1 MKIKSF
7 FSKIKQKRKNIKISK
22 NASVS
27 DNSILHGNNVIY
39 DYTQIISSEISS
51 YSYVGSHSKIINSSI
66 GKFCSIASNVN
77 IGLGVHPKNSI
88 STSPVFYSTRL
99 QAGKTFSKIQKYEE
113 LIRVNIKNDVWIGVG
128 AIVLDGVTIG
138 DGAIVAAGAV
148 VTKSIPPYS
157 IYGGVPAKEIGKRF
171 SDEKINFL
179 LSLEWWNFDEKK
191 LSKISDFFSA
201 EDEWEINS
209 LKRHLNV

>member
-99 QAGKTFSKIQKYEE
+99 QAGKTFSKIQK
-113 LIRVNIKNDVWIGVG
+113 
-128 AIVLDGVTIG
+128 
-138 DGAIVAAGAV
+138 
-148 VTKSIPPYS
+148 
-157 IYGGVPAKEIGKRF
+157 
-171 SDEKINFL
+171 
-179 LSLEWWNFDEKK
+179 
-191 LSKISDFFSA
+191 
-201 EDEWEINS
+201 
-209 LKRHLNV
+209 